1 MSNGAGQCCAL
12 EICCNGPERRMKT
25 VQSIAAATGA
35 DESYCNGF
43 LDWMESTHLVFA
55 PEEFAATIARI
66 AAIAHA
72 HPKADV

>member
-1 MSNGAGQCCAL
+1 MSNGQQCCAL
-12 EICCNGPERRMKT
+12 EICCPNEPERRIKL
-25 VQSIAAATGA
+25 VQSIAADTGA

-43 LDWMESTHLVFA
+43 LDWMESNHLIFA
-55 PEEFAATIARI
+55 PVEFAATIARI